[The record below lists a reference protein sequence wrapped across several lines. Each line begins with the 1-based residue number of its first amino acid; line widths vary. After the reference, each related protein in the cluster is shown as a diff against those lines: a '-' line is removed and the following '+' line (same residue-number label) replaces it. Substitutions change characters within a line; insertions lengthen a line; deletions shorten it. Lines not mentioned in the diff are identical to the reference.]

1 MFSKKKK
8 VLNGA
13 AGNFLCP
20 IAGMS
25 PNAFKA
31 VVDIDLVGTF
41 NMCKASFE
49 ALKET
54 RGNIVNISAT
64 LHYGAVHSVGHAAA
78 AKAGIDSLTRTLA
91 LEWGEYG
98 IRTNAVA
105 PGWVE
110 ETEGFDRLI
119 GDHADSFASTIPLGR
134 PCTKRDIALSVL
146 YLVSHAAATVTG
158 AILVVDGGNWLWR
171 PKLLSSP
178 MIPKPSPPATPTP
191 LYKL

>member
-1 MFSKKKK
+1 
-8 VLNGA
+8 
-13 AGNFLCP
+13 
-20 IAGMS
+20 MS

-31 VVDIDLVGTF
+31 VVDIDLGGTF
-41 NMCKASFE
+41 NMCKAAFE
-49 ALKET
+49 ALKQSK
-54 RGNIVNISAT
+54 GGIVNISAT

-91 LEWGEYG
+91 LEWGEFG
-98 IRTNAVA
+98 IKVNAVA

-119 GDHADSFASTIPLGR
+119 GDHADSFTSMIPLGR

-146 YLVSHAAATVTG
+146 YLVSSAAATVTG

-171 PKLLSSP
+171 PRLMLPGPPEAPPMLRQKKPVFKL
-178 MIPKPSPPATPTP
+178 
-191 LYKL
+191 

>member
-1 MFSKKKK
+1 M
-8 VLNGA
+8 LNGA

-20 IAGMS
+20 MAGMS
-25 PNAFKA
+25 PNAFKS

-49 ALKET
+49 ALKVSK
-54 RGNIVNISAT
+54 GNIVNISAT
-64 LHYGAVHSVGHAAA
+64 LQYGAVHSVGHASA
-78 AKAGIDSLTRTLA
+78 AKAAIDSLTRSLA

-119 GDHADSFASTIPLGR
+119 GDHADSFANTIPIGR
-134 PCTKRDIALSVL
+134 ACTKRDIALSVL
-146 YLVSHAAATVTG
+146 YLVSPAAATVTG

-171 PKLLSSP
+171 PRLVNPPPPKSEPSSQ
-178 MIPKPSPPATPTP
+178 PKKSA
-191 LYKL
+191 YKL